1 MGGIDSKESN
11 PSEFLLRYSKVR
23 TEFNPKYGEA
33 DIYKDI
39 NSNTYILY
47 KEKWIDSQTDS
58 QTRGKYIATAQ
69 FGSRK
74 PSFFFFGKENQNEL
88 TSILIKQ
95 LYLYVTSSE
104 QLRDISSTYWSMLFG
119 FMEFL

>member
-58 QTRGKYIATAQ
+58 QKFHQTLKSYKQ
-69 FGSRK
+69 VDNKNLSR
-74 PSFFFFGKENQNEL
+74 L
-88 TSILIKQ
+88 
-95 LYLYVTSSE
+95 
-104 QLRDISSTYWSMLFG
+104 
-119 FMEFL
+119 